1 MERNPSEF
9 LALELPDALRA
20 AANDLAR
27 FIQGVG
33 SDLAFVENATAGCN
47 TVLASMQFSPGD
59 EILVRMS
66 IAGMSVNHGLLESM
80 AVGDRS
86 CNCDRFAK
94 LTIGHRP
101 ISTDLPS
108 ASTAESASSLVH
120 GRWNAVT

>member
-1 MERNPSEF
+1 MHSQGPRSHFGAGYREIMDAGAPPLVPRSEWLLDPDISFLNHGSYGAVPRVVFNEQRRLQERMERNPSEF

-59 EILVRMS
+59 E
-66 IAGMSVNHGLLESM
+66 
-80 AVGDRS
+80 
-86 CNCDRFAK
+86 
-94 LTIGHRP
+94 
-101 ISTDLPS
+101 
-108 ASTAESASSLVH
+108 
-120 GRWNAVT
+120 